1 MEIQTIDGKVVNDSG
16 QVAVKY
22 FQPMSQTLKV
32 NGRTYIFKVMK
43 NLSIAWIE
51 PEDVEAVLNVTKVCC
66 GGNRNKVYR
75 LEHETHVK
83 RWLNWIE

>member
-1 MEIQTIDGKVVNDSG
+1 MEIQTIGNKVVNDDG

-22 FQPMSQTLKV
+22 FQPMSQTLKIGSKV
-32 NGRTYIFKVMK
+32 YIFVVRKS
-43 NLSIAWIE
+43 LSIAWIE
-51 PEDVEAVLNVTKVCC
+51 PEDVDAVLNVVKICC
-66 GGNRNKVYR
+66 GNTPHKVFR

>member
-22 FQPMSQTLKV
+22 FQPIPQTLKIRD
-32 NGRTYIFKVMK
+32 RTYIFQVKK
-43 NLSIAWIE
+43 SLSIAWIE
-51 PEDVEAVLNVTKVCC
+51 PEDVQAVLDVVKECC
-66 GGNRNKVYR
+66 GGNRQKVYR